1 MKTSARFPHALHPD
15 PAFTLIELLVVIA
28 IIGILASLLLPSLA
42 RAKEAGKR
50 TACISNLRQIGL
62 AEVLYR
68 NDNDGTFASR
78 DLQRGWLHAIEGAI
92 PGDQV
97 LLCPNDLET
106 RQEHSGEHAHDEDE
120 VHRSYLMNGF
130 DDFFVNWLP
139 ADAWKRHAT
148 GTAPGTMREGS
159 VPEPSDTVSFG
170 EKKGASE
177 AFYLELLKPETG
189 YLEDLEQ
196 SRHPRSALAG
206 KGGSANFVFLDGSV
220 RTLKFGRSLRPMNL
234 WAVSPEWRTN
244 ATMERE

>member
-1 MKTSARFPHALHPD
+1 MKSSRYFSSVRQLST
-15 PAFTLIELLVVIA
+15 AFTLIELLVVIA

-50 TACISNLRQIGL
+50 TACIGNLRQIGL

-68 NDNDGTFASR
+68 NDNDGAFASR

-130 DDFFVNWLP
+130 DDFFVNALP
-139 ADAWKRHAT
+139 TVAWKRHAT
-148 GTAPGTMREGS
+148 GTDPGTMKEGS
-159 VPEPSDTVSFG
+159 VPEPSNTVGFG

-189 YLEDLEQ
+189 YLDDLEQ
-196 SRHPRSALAG
+196 SRHPRSALG
-206 KGGSANFVFLDGSV
+206 SKGGSANFVFLDGSV
-220 RTLKFGRSLRPMNL
+220 HTLKFGRSLRPMNR
-234 WAVSPEWRTN
+234 WAVASEWRTN
-244 ATMERE
+244 GPTTRD